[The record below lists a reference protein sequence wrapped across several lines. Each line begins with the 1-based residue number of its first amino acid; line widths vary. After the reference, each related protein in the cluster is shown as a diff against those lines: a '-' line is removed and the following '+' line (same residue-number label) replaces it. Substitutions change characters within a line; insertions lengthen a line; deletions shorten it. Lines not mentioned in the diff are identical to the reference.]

1 MGMVLQKQSSHPFIT
16 HSELDFTMHSYQ
28 FIVGCS
34 TLVLEPNIRESA
46 GYSSINFFINID
58 CITYFLTTG
67 NWRI

>member
-1 MGMVLQKQSSHPFIT
+1 MEMGLQKQSRPPFVSHPD
-16 HSELDFTMHSYQ
+16 LDFTMHSCQ

-34 TLVLEPNIRESA
+34 TLVLEPNMQESA
-46 GYSSINFFINID
+46 GYSSIKIVINID